1 MEKISYLLK
10 CSVNEQSHLNR
21 TQLLT
26 NVSLSIPSVP
36 LQVSK
41 TVGVGAIV
49 GLVLVTVANF
59 ILFNQKFRAIFS
71 APSWTNHKNL
81 GNLNAKAL
89 PRAITLFILA
99 LMLPLIIAF
108 LLLALV
114 YKLACAVIIKNKDKY
129 FVGFLDSFDV
139 FWSLEDDTTKSVITV
154 LGVIQS
160 DSPTALVLNI
170 KHKLLNI
177 FPNQTTDKLFFRRSE
192 GYGFYYWRRYSS
204 IDINQYVEMVDFPK
218 NSDTLNTDDLE
229 ILMTKISNQS
239 LPYNDEALFKI
250 LVTKQ
255 RVSNYGQERGE
266 YGIVFRI
273 HHSVGDGVA
282 LIEFLCKTLADD
294 KNDCAVNMFSNSEK
308 YNTRIQE
315 TPKNLID
322 MMEKLLEMPICF
334 VDGIIRKPDDNSLHG
349 PVLFG
354 EKIFK
359 WTESDENLLTMVKE
373 IKDSVDNMKFT
384 DVLASALSSGLH
396 KYFSKTMTHIPKDV
410 AVVLPVRFPPA
421 TIVDNGLVL
430 ENDFSVTILDLPV
443 KTCKREEV
451 QERCD
456 ELRRSADPLTNY
468 YLLKIFN
475 SVLPKQ
481 VLLPVFN
488 SSQATMVF
496 SNLPG
501 PQRLNICG
509 GNTLK
514 TLVFFVPLK
523 GNTGLG
529 VTALCYDGVLRFGA
543 VADRALVSS
552 PAQLAIILDGM
563 VEEIQSMHQMV
574 R

>member
-1 MEKISYLLK
+1 MEEISYLLK
-10 CSVNEQSHLNR
+10 CSVNEQLHLNR
-21 TQLLT
+21 TQFLT
-26 NVSLSIPSVP
+26 NASLSIPSVT
-36 LQVSK
+36 LQVTK
-41 TVGVGAIV
+41 TVGLGAIV
-49 GLVLVTVANF
+49 GLLLVTVANF
-59 ILFNQKFRAIFS
+59 IFNQKFRAIFS
-71 APSWTNHKNL
+71 APSWKNDKNF
-81 GNLNAKAL
+81 GNLNAKTL
-89 PRAITLFILA
+89 PRSITLIILA

-139 FWSLEDDTTKSVITV
+139 FWSLEDDTTKSVISV
-154 LGVIQS
+154 LGVIES

-177 FPNQTTDKLFFRRSE
+177 FSNKATDKLFFRRSE
-192 GYGFYYWRRYSS
+192 EYGFYYWRRYSS
-204 IDINQYVEMVDFPK
+204 IDINQYVEMIDFPK
-218 NSDTLNTDDLE
+218 KPDMLNTEDLE
-229 ILMTKISNQS
+229 ILMSDISNQS

-294 KNDCAVNMFSNSEK
+294 KNDCAFNMFSNAEK
-308 YNTRIQE
+308 YNTRIRDS
-315 TPKNLID
+315 PKNLID

-354 EKIFK
+354 KKIFK

-396 KYFSKTMTHIPKDV
+396 KYFSKTMTHIPMDV
-410 AVVLPVRFPPA
+410 AVVLPVRFPPS
-421 TIVDNGLVL
+421 TIVVNGLVL

-443 KTCKREEV
+443 NTCKREEV

-501 PQRLNICG
+501 PARLNICG

-514 TLVFFVPLK
+514 KLVFFVPLK

-529 VTALCYDGVLRFGA
+529 VTALCYDGILRFGA
-543 VADRALVSS
+543 VADSALVSS
-552 PAQLAIILDGM
+552 PDQLAIILDGM
-563 VEEIQSMHQMV
+563 VEEIQRMHQMV

>member
-1 MEKISYLLK
+1 MEEISYLLK

-26 NVSLSIPSVP
+26 NLSLSIPSVP

-41 TVGVGAIV
+41 TVGLGAIV

-59 ILFNQKFRAIFS
+59 IFNQKFRAIFS
-71 APSWTNHKNL
+71 APSWKNDKNF
-81 GNLNAKAL
+81 GNLNAKTL
-89 PRAITLFILA
+89 PRAITLIVLA
-99 LMLPLIIAF
+99 TMLPLIIAF

-129 FVGFLDSFDV
+129 FVSFLDSFDV

-154 LGVIQS
+154 LGVIES

-177 FPNQTTDKLFFRRSE
+177 FPNQATDKLFFRRSE

-204 IDINQYVEMVDFPK
+204 IDINQYVEMIDFPK
-218 NSDTLNTDDLE
+218 KSDTLSTEDLE
-229 ILMTKISNQS
+229 TLMTEISNQS

-255 RVSNYGQERGE
+255 KVSNYGQERGE

-294 KNDCAVNMFSNSEK
+294 KKDCAVSMFSNAEM

-315 TPKNLID
+315 SPNNLID

-396 KYFSKTMTHIPKDV
+396 KYFSKTMAHIPRDV

-421 TIVDNGLVL
+421 TIVDNSLVL
-430 ENDFSVTILDLPV
+430 ENDFSVTVLDLPV
-443 KTCKREEV
+443 KACKREEV
-451 QERCD
+451 QERWD

-468 YLLKIFN
+468 YLLKVFN

-501 PQRLNICG
+501 PRRLNICG

-514 TLVFFVPLK
+514 KLVFFVPLK

-529 VTALCYDGVLRFGA
+529 VTALCYGGVLRFGA

-552 PAQLAIILDGM
+552 PDQLAIILDGM
-563 VEEIQSMHQMV
+563 VEEIQRMHQTV